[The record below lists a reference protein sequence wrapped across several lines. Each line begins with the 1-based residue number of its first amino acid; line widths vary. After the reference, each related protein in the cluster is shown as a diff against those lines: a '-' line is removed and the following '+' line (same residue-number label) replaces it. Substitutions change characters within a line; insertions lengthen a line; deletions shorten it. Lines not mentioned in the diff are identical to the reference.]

1 MKSLGCLAVW
11 LVGLGV
17 AAAQPVVP
25 SSASLD
31 GPIAVED
38 GRPGQSTPG
47 PAAPQRPSRPW
58 TVSVVTGLPS
68 RGPLDDL
75 ENTMRDTGFDL
86 DSGGCFFDLCFGP
99 TNMPY
104 SIRGRPF
111 RDSWTAG
118 INRRIG
124 RRLGVSV
131 TGGRTLIGWTN
142 GRQRGTGAHLE
153 IETAM
158 THVAPLVTFTP
169 TPGVRVGA
177 GPAVFSTTFARTGL
191 DPQPLTTTRRPGLLA
206 EASLTFPRRS
216 RVFVELSAQERWL
229 GRQPLGPIDVLPDG
243 TAPFPQT
250 RVRVTHW
257 FIGLG
262 AGVRF

>member
-1 MKSLGCLAVW
+1 MSLLTR
-11 LVGLGV
+11 LLV
-17 AAAQPVVP
+17 AALLVPGTALAQTVSRAPHVV
-25 SSASLD
+25 
-31 GPIAVED
+31 D
-38 GRPGQSTPG
+38 GRHGGGARQSAPA

-58 TVSVVTGLPS
+58 TLSVVTGAPS
-68 RGPLDDL
+68 LAPLRDL
-75 ENTMRDTGFDL
+75 ERTMRDTGFDL
-86 DSGGCFFDLCFGP
+86 ASGGCVFGLCFGP
-99 TNMPY
+99 SSMPY
-104 SIRGRPF
+104 SIHARAY

-124 RRLGVSV
+124 PRLGVSV

-142 GRQRGTGAHLE
+142 GRHRGTGAYLE

-158 THVAPLVTFTP
+158 THVAPLATFTP
-169 TPGVRVGA
+169 TPGVRVGV
-177 GPAVFSTTFARTGL
+177 GPGVFSTTFARTGL
-191 DPQPLTTTRRPGLLA
+191 DPRPLTTTRRPGLLA

-216 RVFVELSAQERWL
+216 RVFVELSGQQRWL
-229 GRQPLGPIDVLPDG
+229 GRQALGPIDVLPDG

-250 RVRVTHW
+250 QVRVAHW

>member
-1 MKSLGCLAVW
+1 MVIVLTVLAAPTAARAQRVPAFEHLAGVLNTGDGVW
-11 LVGLGV
+11 LR
-17 AAAQPVVP
+17 Q
-25 SSASLD
+25 SA
-31 GPIAVED
+31 P
-38 GRPGQSTPG
+38 P
-47 PAAPQRPSRPW
+47 PAARRDVARPW
-58 TVSVVTGLPS
+58 TVSVVTGMPS
-68 RGPLDDL
+68 TGPLDEL
-75 ENTMRDTGFDL
+75 ERAMRNTGFDL
-86 DSGGCFFDLCFGP
+86 ALGGCIFDLCFGP
-99 TNMPY
+99 SSMPY
-104 SIRGRPF
+104 SMQARAF

-124 RRLGVSV
+124 SRLGVSV

-142 GRQRGTGAHLE
+142 GRHRGTGAYLE

-158 THVAPLVTFTP
+158 THGAPLVTFTP

-177 GPAVFSTTFARTGL
+177 GPGVFSAAFARTGL
-191 DPQPLTTTRRPGLLA
+191 DPQPLVTRRRPGLVA

-216 RVFVELSAQERWL
+216 RVFVELSAQQRWL

-243 TAPFPQT
+243 TAPFP
-250 RVRVTHW
+250 RADVRVAHW